1 MVVTHIL
8 VHSLIYAVSVNAYLF
23 MVMITISPRV
33 WGYADYPAVIKNK
46 VAPQTRK
53 EKRLAALISFPWLI
67 FVLGF
72 PAYSTYVLKSNLG
85 GSITFWMAFLNLA
98 VMFTSANIGDLILLD
113 WLIVSK
119 VTPKFVIIPGSEV
132 EDYKDFS
139 HHYKGHARATIGM
152 VVISLIM
159 AGVIWHF

>member
-1 MVVTHIL
+1 MLVAHIL
-8 VHSLIYAVSVNAYLF
+8 VHSLIFAVSVNAYLF

-46 VAPQTRK
+46 VAPQTRQ
-53 EKRLAALISFPWLI
+53 EKRLAALISLPWLM

-72 PAYSTYVLKSNLG
+72 PVYSTYVLKSDLG
-85 GSITFWMAFLNLA
+85 GSISFWTTFLNLMA
-98 VMFTSANIGDLILLD
+98 LFTAANMVDLFILD

-119 VTPKFVIIPGSEV
+119 ITPRFVIIPGSKV

-152 VVISLIM
+152 VFISLIM
-159 AGVIWHF
+159 AGVIWYF